1 MYAILEKATYLY
13 DELEHSWDNDDTRKI
28 VTAIL
33 VLLFLGSLAVIE
45 LNRNGL
51 LPPGIAV
58 SLPTNHFYAVNLAF
72 TLVLIVE
79 VLSLVFVLPTSFSRS
94 VGKQFEIL
102 ALILLRSSFK
112 ELKYFSEPIGYEGRL
127 EPLLHIFSDGFG
139 ALAVFA
145 LLGIYYKL
153 RAGTGEGG
161 SGEGLW
167 EFVAVKKLIAL
178 FLLAAFF
185 GLAMSTFVGIILG
198 RDPFGFFSSFY
209 TLLIFSDILILL
221 LSQRRHPSFH
231 VVFRNSGFAV
241 STLLIRL
248 ALAAPP
254 YVNAAIGTGAA
265 LFAVLVMW
273 TSNALYRGRKS

>member
-1 MYAILEKATYLY
+1 MYAILEKATYIY
-13 DELEHSWDNDDTRKI
+13 DELEHSWDNDETRKI
-28 VTAIL
+28 VTFVL
-33 VLLFLGSLAVIE
+33 VILFLGSLGVIE

-51 LPPGIAV
+51 LPPSI
-58 SLPTNHFYAVNLAF
+58 SPHLPTSHYYAVNLAF
-72 TLVLIVE
+72 TLILIVE

-112 ELKYFSEPIGYEGRL
+112 ELKYFSEPIGYDGRL

-145 LLGIYYKL
+145 LLGVYYRL
-153 RAGTGEGG
+153 RAGTFEGG

-178 FLLAAFF
+178 FLLAAFA
-185 GLAMSTFVGIILG
+185 GLAATSVIDIVLG
-198 RDPFGFFSSFY
+198 QDPIRFFASFY
-209 TLLIFSDILILL
+209 TLLIFSDVLILL
-221 LSQRRHPSFH
+221 ISQRRHPSFH

-254 YVNAAIGTGAA
+254 YVNAIIGIGAA
-265 LFAVLVMW
+265 LFAVLVLW
-273 TSNALYRGRKS
+273 ASNALYKGRKI